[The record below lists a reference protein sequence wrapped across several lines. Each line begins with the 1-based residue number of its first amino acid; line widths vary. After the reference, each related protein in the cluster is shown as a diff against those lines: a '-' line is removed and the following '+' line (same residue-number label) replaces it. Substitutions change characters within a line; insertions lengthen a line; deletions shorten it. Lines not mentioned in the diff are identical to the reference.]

1 MLSLND
7 NIQWEKLD
15 SPFGNSEEVPE
26 LIEKLAETADIDL
39 LVEIT
44 TEYITHQMSLYE
56 VTFAAFPHLVA
67 IIENA
72 HDKAFQL
79 ETLLS
84 TAVMLSE
91 YGGDYEMDSIFAN
104 SKIQEDQVD
113 VLKSAFKTAFKKLK
127 SLTHSLEEEV
137 LHKDESERKYFL
149 LTLAVANKCYSVA
162 RILWRYHENEEYE
175 CCCPYCDETFIL
187 WNEEDKL
194 ALYKEDP
201 VFTKEQEKFAVEPST
216 LSPLGFSETISSDKN
231 YEWLSYYI
239 HKLDIIP
246 LKTTINYLFGTTH
259 CPYCKMEFGVFENI
273 Q

>member
-7 NIQWEKLD
+7 NIQWGKLG

-26 LIEKLAETADIDL
+26 LIEKLIETAEIDL

-56 VTFAAFPHLVA
+56 VTFAAFPHLVT
-67 IIENA
+67 ICENS

-91 YGGDYEMDSIFAN
+91 YGGDHEIDSIFAN
-104 SKIQEDQVD
+104 SKIQKDQID
-113 VLKSAFKTAFKKLK
+113 DLKSAFKTAFKKLK
-127 SLTHSLEEEV
+127 PLAHSLEEYV
-137 LHKDESERKYFL
+137 LQKDESERKYFL
-149 LTLAVANKCYSVA
+149 LTLAVAYECYFVA
-162 RILWRYHENEEYE
+162 SILWRYHENEEYE
-175 CCCPYCDETFIL
+175 CCCPNCDETLIL
-187 WNEEDKL
+187 WNEDNKL
-194 ALYKEDP
+194 VLYKEDP
-201 VFTKEQEKFAVEPST
+201 VFIKEQEKFAVDPSS
-216 LSPLGFSETISSDKN
+216 LSPLDFSETIFSDKN

-239 HKLDIIP
+239 HSLDIIP

-259 CPYCKMEFGVFENI
+259 CPYCKMEIGVFENI